1 MTAWY
6 KAGHSPDESPGS
18 SQPLEAQMTT
28 GAGPAPQ
35 LERHAA
41 LRHAWEA
48 EREAAR
54 AARRR
59 GDESGEW
66 RHLERAHIVSQPMA
80 WRHISS
86 HAAMLRAAVRRG
98 DQREIVGQLLR
109 LLLAAPGSLTGRYP
123 VGNTGG
129 ADVSAFRPMPV
140 PEDLRPLLNVE
151 DAA

>member
-1 MTAWY
+1 
-6 KAGHSPDESPGS
+6 
-18 SQPLEAQMTT
+18 MTT
-28 GAGPAPQ
+28 GAGPAPK

-41 LRHAWEA
+41 LRDALEA
-48 EREAAR
+48 KREAAR

-59 GDESGEW
+59 GDETGEW
-66 RHLERAHIVSQPMA
+66 HRLERAHILSQPMA
-80 WRHISS
+80 WRHTSS
-86 HAAMLRAAVRRG
+86 HAAMLGAALRRR
-98 DQREIVGQLLR
+98 DQREVVGQLLR

-140 PEDLRPLLNVE
+140 PEDLRPLLNME